1 MKLKL
6 FFKVKPSIST
16 NKKKA
21 EGTVNISRKINT
33 HKNRYQSDIKNK
45 RDKDKWLCE

>member
-6 FFKVKPSIST
+6 FLKVKPSIST

-21 EGTVNISRKINT
+21 EGTLTISRKINT
-33 HKNRYQSDIKNK
+33 HKNRYQHHIKNE
-45 RDKDKWLCE
+45 RGQEKWLCG